1 MEIDL
6 MRPPKLYR
14 YSERKWLERSLDL
27 GEFRLR
33 PATDYKQQETD
44 PARHDDEL
52 VRLSTS
58 PASSV
63 SITVKRTG
71 QTIKPIGDVVYRS
84 EVGTNYL
91 TICFSKRWD
100 ERLFDDFPETDACL
114 VIHQVE
120 DFCERFHSAA
130 EIALPQWA
138 GIDAA
143 VVYGGRSNLGPVF
156 SKPLQFISQH
166 EWRFAWHPHTPAKEL
181 SSALITIG
189 SISDIAEIVERPPS
203 AATRSQQLG

>member
-6 MRPPKLYR
+6 TRPPKLYR
-14 YSERKWLERSLDL
+14 YSERKWLERSLEL

-44 PARHDDEL
+44 AARHDDEL
-52 VRLSTS
+52 VRINTS
-58 PASSV
+58 PASAMT
-63 SITVKRTG
+63 ITIERTG

-100 ERLFDDFPETDACL
+100 EHLFDDFPGADACL
-114 VIHQVE
+114 VIHNVD

-130 EIALPQWA
+130 ELALPQWA

-143 VVYGGRSNLGPVF
+143 VVYGGKSNLGAVF
-156 SKPLQFISQH
+156 SKPLQFIVQH
-166 EWRFAWHPHTPAKEL
+166 EWRFAWHPHTPVKEL
-181 SSALITIG
+181 APVLLTIG
-189 SISDIAEIVERPPS
+189 SIADIAEIVERPNC
-203 AATRSQQLG
+203 AAR

>member
-6 MRPPKLYR
+6 TRPPKLYR
-14 YSERKWLERSLDL
+14 YSERKWLERSLEL

-44 PARHDDEL
+44 AARHDDEL
-52 VRLSTS
+52 VRINTS
-58 PASSV
+58 PASAV
-63 SITVKRTG
+63 TITIERTG

-100 ERLFDDFPETDACL
+100 EHLFDDFPGTNACL
-114 VIHQVE
+114 VVHNVD

-130 EIALPQWA
+130 ELALPQWT

-143 VVYGGRSNLGPVF
+143 VVYGGKSNLGAVF
-156 SKPLQFISQH
+156 SKPLQFIVQH
-166 EWRFAWHPHTPAKEL
+166 EWRFAWHPHTPVKEL
-181 SSALITIG
+181 APILLTIG
-189 SISDIAEIVERPPS
+189 SIADIAEIVERPNC
-203 AATRSQQLG
+203 AAR

>member
-6 MRPPKLYR
+6 TRPPKLYR
-14 YSERKWLERSLDL
+14 YSERKWLERSLEL

-44 PARHDDEL
+44 AARHDDEL
-52 VRLSTS
+52 VRINTS
-58 PASSV
+58 PASAV
-63 SITVKRTG
+63 TITIERTG

-100 ERLFDDFPETDACL
+100 EHLFDDFPGTNACL
-114 VIHQVE
+114 VVHNVD

-130 EIALPQWA
+130 ELALPQWA

-143 VVYGGRSNLGPVF
+143 VVYGGKSNLGAVF
-156 SKPLQFISQH
+156 SKPLQFIVQH
-166 EWRFAWHPHTPAKEL
+166 EWRFAWHPHTPVKEL
-181 SSALITIG
+181 APVLLTIG
-189 SISDIAEIVERPPS
+189 SIADIAEIVERPNC
-203 AATRSQQLG
+203 AAR